1 MSGECCLQFASAVIA
16 KKRADKITTLA
27 KLSTPTTSAVSS
39 PSLSV
44 SLPSHFLQTKRTT
57 SGGERVPVWL
67 MRQAGRYMADFR
79 KYSDKIPFRER
90 SETPEIALELS
101 LQPWRAFRPDGVI
114 MFSDILTPLPALG
127 VEFDVV
133 KGRGPVISSPLRSL
147 EQVAALRT
155 LDDPA
160 SSLPFVAPVLQAL
173 RSEVGNA
180 STVLGFV
187 GTPWTL
193 AAYAVEGKADKHCM
207 ETKKMM
213 RRDPELLHS
222 ILEKLSEAMA
232 VYVVHQID
240 SGAQVVQLFD
250 SWAHHLSPGQ
260 YAEFSMPYSEKVIA
274 AVKRARPDAP
284 LILHAN
290 GGTGKLDQLCK
301 TGADVVGLDWSTSM
315 RAARAE
321 AGDGATL
328 AGNVDPMELFGGE
341 AAIARAVER
350 CLIESDNSGSARGRH
365 ILNVGH
371 GVAQGTPEEAVGIFC
386 ELARRSAATLA
397 EKSKAAAVAA

>member
-1 MSGECCLQFASAVIA
+1 
-16 KKRADKITTLA
+16 
-27 KLSTPTTSAVSS
+27 
-39 PSLSV
+39 
-44 SLPSHFLQTKRTT
+44 
-57 SGGERVPVWL
+57 

-133 KGRGPVISSPLRSL
+133 KGRGPVISDPLRSK
-147 EQVAALRT
+147 EQVEAMRPLE
-155 LDDPA
+155 DP
-160 SSLPFVAPVLQAL
+160 STSLPFVAPVLKAL
-173 RSEVGNA
+173 RDEVGGA

-193 AAYAVEGKADKHCM
+193 AAYSVEGKADKHCM

-213 RRDPELLHS
+213 RRDPALLHS
-222 ILEKLSEAMA
+222 ILGKLSDAMA
-232 VYVVHQID
+232 TYVVHQID
-240 SGAQVVQLFD
+240 AGAQVVQLFD
-250 SWAHHLSPGQ
+250 SWAHHLSPDQ
-260 YAEFSMPYSEKVIA
+260 YAEFSAPYSEKVIA
-274 AVKRARPDAP
+274 KVKAVRPNAP

-290 GGTGKLDQLCK
+290 GGTGKLDILTK
-301 TGADVVGLDWSTSM
+301 TAADVVGLDWSTTM
-315 RAARAE
+315 AAARAQ
-321 AGDGATL
+321 AGDGVTL

-341 AAIARAVER
+341 AAIAKAVER
-350 CLIESDNSGSARGRH
+350 CLLEADNAGRARGRH

-386 ELARRSAATLA
+386 ELARRSAATLEGSGSSNSA
-397 EKSKAAAVAA
+397 SKAAPVSVAA

>member
-1 MSGECCLQFASAVIA
+1 
-16 KKRADKITTLA
+16 
-27 KLSTPTTSAVSS
+27 
-39 PSLSV
+39 
-44 SLPSHFLQTKRTT
+44 
-57 SGGERVPVWL
+57 

-101 LQPWRAFRPDGVI
+101 LQPWRAFKPDGVI

-133 KGRGPVISSPLRSL
+133 RGKGPVIANPLRSE
-147 EQVAALRT
+147 EQVAAMKP
-155 LDDPA
+155 LDDPT
-160 SSLPFVAPVLQAL
+160 SSLPFVAPVLQSL

-213 RRDPELLHS
+213 RSNPVLLHS
-222 ILEKLSEAMA
+222 ILEKLADAMA
-232 VYVVHQID
+232 VYVVHQVD

-250 SWAHHLSPGQ
+250 SWAHHLSPEQ
-260 YAEFSMPYSEKVIA
+260 YAEFSMPYSEKVVS
-274 AVKRARPDAP
+274 AVKAARPNSP

-290 GGTGKLDQLCK
+290 GGTGKLDQLYETK
-301 TGADVVGLDWSTSM
+301 ADVVGLDWSTSM
-315 RAARAE
+315 KAARSA
-321 AGDGATL
+321 AGDGRVL

-341 AAIARAVER
+341 EAIARAVER
-350 CLIESDNSGSARGRH
+350 CLVEADSSGKARGRH

-371 GVAQGTPEEAVGIFC
+371 GVAQGTPEEAVGHFC
-386 ELARRSAATLA
+386 ELARRSATTLERS
-397 EKSKAAAVAA
+397 EKAVVAA